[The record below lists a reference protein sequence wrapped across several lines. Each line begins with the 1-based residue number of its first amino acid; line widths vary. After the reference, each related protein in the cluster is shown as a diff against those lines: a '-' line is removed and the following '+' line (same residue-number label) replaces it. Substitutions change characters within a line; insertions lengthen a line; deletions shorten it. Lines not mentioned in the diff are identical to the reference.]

1 MVAILHD
8 VIVIGGGPVGSYI
21 ARKLAEV
28 GYDVLVLE
36 KRERVGEPVCCTG
49 IISQHCFDT
58 FNIDSNLILRK
69 ANSAR
74 IFSPTG
80 KLIRLWRQENQACVI
95 DRAAFNV
102 SMAERAGAAGAGY
115 LFNNTAEDVE
125 LETDRIVVK
134 TSGNSDKLE
143 YEARVA
149 IIATGFGSK
158 LISKVGLGEYGDIV
172 VGAQVEVGNTSVD
185 EIEVYTGNEVAPGFF
200 AWLVPTSPQRA
211 LVGLLSRNS
220 PKEYLKKLLSSLKAD
235 GKIDYDGGKIDCRGI
250 TIKPPARTYGR
261 RLIVVGD
268 AAGQVKPTTGGGIYF
283 GLLSAEIAAC
293 NLRTALEKNDF
304 SAKRLSG
311 YQREWKKELGQELRI
326 CYWARK
332 LYERL
337 SDEQIDR
344 IIDITIASGIDK
356 ALLEAEDLSFDWHG
370 RAILRLARQKA
381 LAKPLKAMRIPLK
394 FIIDREH

>member
-1 MVAILHD
+1 
-8 VIVIGGGPVGSYI
+8 
-21 ARKLAEV
+21 
-28 GYDVLVLE
+28 
-36 KRERVGEPVCCTG
+36 
-49 IISQHCFDT
+49 
-58 FNIDSNLILRK
+58 
-69 ANSAR
+69 
-74 IFSPTG
+74 
-80 KLIRLWRQENQACVI
+80 
-95 DRAAFNV
+95 
-102 SMAERAGAAGAGY
+102 
-115 LFNNTAEDVE
+115 
-125 LETDRIVVK
+125 
-134 TSGNSDKLE
+134 
-143 YEARVA
+143 
-149 IIATGFGSK
+149 
-158 LISKVGLGEYGDIV
+158 GLGEYGDIV
-172 VGAQVEVGNTSVD
+172 VGAQVEVGNTSID
-185 EIEVYTGNEVAPGFF
+185 EIEVYMGNEVAPGFF
-200 AWLVPTSPQRA
+200 AWLVPTSPQRT

-235 GKIDYDGGKIDCRGI
+235 GKIDYNGGKIDCRGI

-283 GLLSAEIAAC
+283 GLLSAEIAAR

-332 LYERL
+332 LYERM

-344 IIDITIASGIDK
+344 IFDITIASGIDK
-356 ALLEAEDLSFDWHG
+356 ALLDAEDLSFDWHG

-394 FIIDREH
+394 FIIDREY

>member
-1 MVAILHD
+1 MHD
-8 VIVIGGGPVGSYI
+8 VIVIGGGPVGSYV

-36 KRERVGEPVCCTG
+36 KRERVGERVCCTG
-49 IISQHCFDT
+49 IISRNCFDT
-58 FNIDSNLILRK
+58 FNIDSNLILKK

-80 KLIRLWRQENQACVI
+80 KIIRLHRRENQACII
-95 DRAAFNV
+95 DRAAFDS
-102 SMAERAGAAGAGY
+102 SMVERAGAAGAGY

-134 TSGNSDKLE
+134 TSGNNDKLE

-158 LISKVGLGEYGDIV
+158 LISKVGLGEYGDLV
-172 VGAQVEVGNTSVD
+172 VGAQAEVGITSVD

-283 GLLSAEIAAC
+283 GLLSAEIAAR

-344 IIDITIASGIDK
+344 IFDITIASCIDK

-394 FIIDREH
+394 FIIDREY